1 MKWRRE
7 RKSENIEDRRAA
19 RIPGGRA
26 GGIGG
31 IGLLLI
37 LLVSMFMGVDPSQ
50 FLQGMDTTGGGE
62 QQSQLSEE
70 ELNQSSEF
78 VSLVLGDIEA
88 TWDQLFQE
96 ELGQDYVYPKLVL
109 FSGAVQ
115 SACGQASASVGP
127 FYCPGDQK
135 VYLDLEFLE
144 ELQRRLGA
152 PGDFA
157 QAYVIAHEVGHHV
170 QTLLGAS
177 QYVERMSRGASR
189 SEANKLSVALELQA
203 DCYAGLWANRASNQN
218 LILEGGDIE
227 EGLNAAS
234 AVGDDRLQKQSQGY
248 VVPDSF
254 THGTSVQ
261 RGVVQQGHGDR
272 RDNRLQLPGAA
283 RSQMRPCQERMTL
296 LEAFLP
302 PSDRES
308 GGIWTDGKSPVLSE
322 NLIYIYL

>member
-7 RKSENIEDRRAA
+7 RKSQNIEDRRST
-19 RIPGGRA
+19 RISGGIA

-31 IGLLLI
+31 IGLILI

-50 FLQGMDTTGGGE
+50 FLQGLQPGTEGGA
-62 QQSQLSEE
+62 QQSQLSSD
-70 ELNQSSEF
+70 ELNRSSEF

-88 TWDQLFQE
+88 TWEQAFQ
-96 ELGQDYVYPKLVL
+96 QDLRRNYVYPKLVL

-144 ELQRRLGA
+144 ELQKKLGA

-170 QTLLGAS
+170 QTLLGTS
-177 QYVERMSRGASR
+177 QYVERMSRGASQA
-189 SEANKLSVALELQA
+189 EANKLSVALELQA

-218 LILEGGDIE
+218 LILESGDIE

-254 THGTSVQ
+254 THGTSAQ
-261 RGVVQQGHGDR
+261 RVGWFNKGLDSGEISSC
-272 RDNRLQLPGAA
+272 NCPELPAVG
-283 RSQMRPCQERMTL
+283 
-296 LEAFLP
+296 
-302 PSDRES
+302 
-308 GGIWTDGKSPVLSE
+308 
-322 NLIYIYL
+322 

>member
-1 MKWRRE
+1 M
-7 RKSENIEDRRAA
+7 
-19 RIPGGRA
+19 
-26 GGIGG
+26 
-31 IGLLLI
+31 LLI

-50 FLQGMDTTGGGE
+50 FLQGMDTTGGGVE
-62 QQSQLSEE
+62 QSQLSEE

-88 TWDQLFQE
+88 TWDQLFRE

-144 ELQRRLGA
+144 ELQKRLGA

-170 QTLLGAS
+170 QTLLGTS

-203 DCYAGLWANRASNQN
+203 DCYAGLWANRASDQN
-218 LILEGGDIE
+218 LILESGDME

-254 THGTSVQ
+254 THGTSAQ
-261 RGVVQQGHGDR
+261 RVEWFNKGLETGEITAC
-272 RDNRLQLPGAA
+272 NCPELPA
-283 RSQMRPCQERMTL
+283 
-296 LEAFLP
+296 
-302 PSDRES
+302 
-308 GGIWTDGKSPVLSE
+308 V
-322 NLIYIYL
+322 

>member
-7 RKSENIEDRRAA
+7 RKSENIEDRRST
-19 RIPGGRA
+19 RIPGGAA

-31 IGLLLI
+31 IGLILI

-50 FLQGMDTTGGGE
+50 FLQGLQPGTEGGA
-62 QQSQLSEE
+62 QQSQLSSD
-70 ELNQSSEF
+70 ELNRSSEF

-88 TWDQLFQE
+88 TWEQAFQQD
-96 ELGQDYVYPKLVL
+96 LGRNYVYPKLVL

-135 VYLDLEFLE
+135 VYIDLEFLE
-144 ELQRRLGA
+144 ELQKKLGA

-170 QTLLGAS
+170 QTLLGTS
-177 QYVERMSRGASR
+177 QYVEKMSRGASQA
-189 SEANKLSVALELQA
+189 EANKLSVALELQA

-218 LILEGGDIE
+218 LILESGDIE

-254 THGTSVQ
+254 THGTSAQ
-261 RGVVQQGHGDR
+261 RVGWFNKGLDSGEISSC
-272 RDNRLQLPGAA
+272 NCPELPAVG
-283 RSQMRPCQERMTL
+283 
-296 LEAFLP
+296 
-302 PSDRES
+302 
-308 GGIWTDGKSPVLSE
+308 
-322 NLIYIYL
+322 